1 MECFQHLLLGSC
13 LVGAM
18 GPPAARSNLF
28 PLRVEPYKKTCSY
41 EVRME
46 SFRVHRSMFSWEMV
60 EMLIRQRHSDCTV
73 SFFQSKQI
81 VSVIRS
87 LRIFPVEDMHI
98 YPLYLAG
105 GKKGIAVFAGGQ
117 TRSLV

>member
-18 GPPAARSNLF
+18 GPPTARSNLF

-60 EMLIRQRHSDCTV
+60 EIC
-73 SFFQSKQI
+73 
-81 VSVIRS
+81 
-87 LRIFPVEDMHI
+87 
-98 YPLYLAG
+98 G